1 MVKSVLLL
9 MLLLHMA
16 GKVRSLKCAGDNPLQ
31 IPHEWYQPGEIL
43 IGEIVNLIGYMSY
56 QVSFTSTHLRTFF
69 TFQCKEMIFLNTKF
83 YQHILAFV
91 FAIEEINQNPNIL
104 PNVTLGF
111 HIYDNYSD
119 RRWSYQTIL
128 DLLFHYGVFFPNFN
142 CGIQKNVVGII
153 GGLNSETSSYM
164 ADVLSLYRI
173 PQISYDGSFQSTMN
187 DSAEFP
193 SFYRMVPNGALQY
206 VGIVQL
212 LVHFKWKWVGFIIH
226 DGEAGE
232 HFLQRLEPMVS
243 RNGICVA
250 FTKRAPRKI
259 HVDTIDDMMNA
270 ESNTAAILESKATAI
285 IVHGG
290 TTTFMWLATNIWSPV
305 QLISI
310 ADAEH
315 MEKTTEG
322 KVWVTTSQIDFAVI
336 NFQLF
341 FDIRIFHGA
350 LSFSIHSN
358 TIIAFQR
365 FLQMQK
371 PSWNNENGFVKDF
384 WEQVFDCEVPD
395 SMNPTNSKETCTG
408 EEKLDSLP
416 ATIFE
421 MSMTGHSYSI
431 YNAVYAIAHS
441 LHTMFLHRAK
451 HTAVEE
457 EDSQAFLTV
466 KPWQLHPFLQRISFN
481 NSAGDEIMFN
491 DRGEL
496 VAGFDVTNLVTFPNY
511 SYIRVKV
518 GKLDAQ
524 TPPGKELTIHEDR
537 IEWHR
542 ELSQPP
548 FSLCNDK
555 CYPGYSKEMKEGEK
569 FCCYDCAPCPQG
581 KMSNQEDM
589 DYCIICQE
597 GHYPNKVQDECIPK
611 ILSFL
616 SFADTLSIILVF
628 MAVFFSLTTAV
639 VLAIFI
645 KYKDT
650 PIVKAN
656 NRSLTYVLL
665 VSLFLCFLCS
675 LLFIGQPN
683 PVTCLLRQTIFG
695 IVFTTAVSSVLAK
708 TIIVVVAFMASKP
721 GNLFRKW
728 VGKRLAYSIV
738 ISCSSVQMVLCA
750 LWLCVSP
757 PFPDLDMHSLNAEII
772 MQCNEGSVSLFY
784 CVLGYMGFL
793 AIVCFT
799 VAFLARKLP
808 DSFNEAKFITF
819 SMLVFC
825 SVWLSFLPTYLSTKG
840 KDMVVVEIFSILASS
855 AGLLGCIFWPK
866 CYILIVRP
874 EMNNREHLIRK
885 QILVS
890 NN

>member
-1 MVKSVLLL
+1 
-9 MLLLHMA
+9 
-16 GKVRSLKCAGDNPLQ
+16 
-31 IPHEWYQPGEIL
+31 
-43 IGEIVNLIGYMSY
+43 
-56 QVSFTSTHLRTFF
+56 
-69 TFQCKEMIFLNTKF
+69 
-83 YQHILAFV
+83 
-91 FAIEEINQNPNIL
+91 
-104 PNVTLGF
+104 
-111 HIYDNYSD
+111 
-119 RRWSYQTIL
+119 
-128 DLLFHYGVFFPNFN
+128 
-142 CGIQKNVVGII
+142 
-153 GGLNSETSSYM
+153 
-164 ADVLSLYRI
+164 
-173 PQISYDGSFQSTMN
+173 
-187 DSAEFP
+187 
-193 SFYRMVPNGALQY
+193 
-206 VGIVQL
+206 
-212 LVHFKWKWVGFIIH
+212 
-226 DGEAGE
+226 
-232 HFLQRLEPMVS
+232 
-243 RNGICVA
+243 
-250 FTKRAPRKI
+250 
-259 HVDTIDDMMNA
+259 
-270 ESNTAAILESKATAI
+270 
-285 IVHGG
+285 
-290 TTTFMWLATNIWSPV
+290 
-305 QLISI
+305 
-310 ADAEH
+310 
-315 MEKTTEG
+315 
-322 KVWVTTSQIDFAVI
+322 
-336 NFQLF
+336 
-341 FDIRIFHGA
+341 
-350 LSFSIHSN
+350 
-358 TIIAFQR
+358 
-365 FLQMQK
+365 MQK
-371 PSWNNENGFVKDF
+371 PSWNNENGFIKDF

-395 SMNPTNSKETCTG
+395 SMNPTNFKETCNG
-408 EEKLDSLP
+408 EEKLESLP

-441 LHTMFLHRAK
+441 LHNMFSDGAK

-457 EDSQAFLTV
+457 EDRHAFLTV

-491 DRGEL
+491 DHGEL
-496 VAGFDVTNLVTFPNY
+496 VAGLDVTNLITFPNY
-511 SYIRVKV
+511 SYVRVKV

-524 TPPGKELTIHEDR
+524 TPPGKELTIHEDI

-542 ELSQPP
+542 ELRQKPP

-555 CYPGYSKEMKEGEK
+555 CYPGYSREMKEGEK

-589 DYCIICQE
+589 DCCITCQE
-597 GHYPNKVQDECIPK
+597 GQYPNMVQDQCIPK
-611 ILSFL
+611 IRTFL
-616 SFADTLSIILVF
+616 SFADPLSVFLAF

-683 PVTCLLRQTIFG
+683 TVTCLLRQTTFSIIFS
-695 IVFTTAVSSVLAK
+695 VAVSSMLAK
-708 TIIVVVAFMASKP
+708 TIVVVVAFMASKP

-728 VGKRLAYSIV
+728 VGKRLAHLIV
-738 ISCSSVQMVLCA
+738 IFCSSIQIILCA

-757 PFPDLDMHSLNAEII
+757 PFPDLDMHSQNAEII
-772 MQCNEGSVSLFY
+772 MQCNEGSVRLFY

-799 VAFLARKLP
+799 VAFLARKWP

-840 KDMVVVEIFSILASS
+840 KDMVVVEIFSILTSN
-855 AGLLGCIFWPK
+855 AGLLGCIFLPK